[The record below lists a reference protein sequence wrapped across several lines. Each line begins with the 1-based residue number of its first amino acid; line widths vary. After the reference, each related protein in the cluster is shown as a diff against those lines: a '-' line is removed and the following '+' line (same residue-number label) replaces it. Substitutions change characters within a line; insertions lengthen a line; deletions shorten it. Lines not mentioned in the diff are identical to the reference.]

1 MGTPV
6 PQTAQSIIAGALKFC
21 NAYAP
26 GEPLAADDAADAL
39 ETLND
44 LLESL
49 STDQASVFASSEEI
63 FNFTAGQYRYT
74 IGNYDAGTFAGTV
87 TNLSP
92 TITGVIVP
100 ADMVARG
107 DLTGTGIP
115 AGTTIL
121 SFNAGAG
128 TVTMSANATV
138 TPGAPLQIAYTIPGD
153 FKTERP
159 LRISQAFT
167 RITTQGSGLDYPI
180 EIIDKGQY
188 SRIGFKAISA
198 PWPIVVWYNPTIP
211 LGELFFY
218 QNPSGGGELHLYT
231 DTILSNLAGLTTQV
245 VMPQG
250 YNRFLKRKLARELAP
265 EFGAVWTQQMERL
278 AKEAEDYVKSLNS
291 VPQEVSRY
299 DSELVQG
306 SRTDAGWIMYGGFR

>member
-6 PQTAQSIIAGALKFC
+6 PQTAQDIITGALRFC

-26 GEPLAADDAADAL
+26 GESLAADDAADAL
-39 ETLND
+39 TTLND

-49 STDQASVFASSEEI
+49 STDQASVYASSEEV
-63 FNFTAGQYRYT
+63 FAFVGGQYRYT
-74 IGNYDAGTFAGTV
+74 IGNYDAGTFAGVV

-100 ADMVARG
+100 TDMVARG
-107 DLTGTGIP
+107 DLTGVGIP

-121 SFNAGAG
+121 SFNAIAG
-128 TVTMSANATV
+128 TITMSANATL

-159 LRISQAFT
+159 LRITQAFT

-180 EIIDKGQY
+180 DIIDQGTY
-188 SRIGFKAISA
+188 TRIGFKAIAA
-198 PWPIVVWYNPTIP
+198 PWPIALWYNPTIP
-211 LGELFFY
+211 LGELWFY
-218 QNPSGGGELHLYT
+218 QNPSGGGDVHLYT
-231 DTILSNLAGLTTQV
+231 DTILNNLALLTTQV

-250 YNRFLKRKLARELAP
+250 YNRYLKRKLARELAP
-265 EFGAVWTQQMERL
+265 EFGANWTQQMEKL
-278 AKEAEDYVKSLNS
+278 AKEAEDYVRSLNS
-291 VPQEVSRY
+291 VPTPVSRF

-306 SRTDAGWIMYGGFR
+306 ARTDAGWIMYGGFR

>member
-6 PQTAQSIIAGALKFC
+6 PQTAESIIIGALRFC
-21 NAYAP
+21 NVYAP
-26 GEPLAADDAADAL
+26 GESLAADDSADAL
-39 ETLND
+39 QTLND

-49 STDQASVFASSEEI
+49 STDQASVYASGESV
-63 FNFTAGQYRYT
+63 FSYVGGQYRYT

-87 TNLSP
+87 TNGSP
-92 TITGVIVP
+92 TITGVTVP
-100 ADMVARG
+100 TNMVARG

-115 AGTTIL
+115 TGTTIL

-128 TVTMSANATV
+128 TVTMSANATL

-159 LRISQAFT
+159 LRITQAFT

-180 EIIDKGQY
+180 DIIDQGQY
-188 SRIGFKAISA
+188 TRIGFKAISA
-198 PWPIVVWYNPTIP
+198 PWPIALWYNPAIP

-218 QNPSGGGELHLYT
+218 QNPSGGGEVHLYT
-231 DTILSNLAGLTTQV
+231 DTILSNLASLTTQV

-250 YNRFLKRKLARELAP
+250 YNRYLKRKLARELAP
-265 EFGAVWTQQMERL
+265 EYGAEWTPQMEKL
-278 AKEAEDYVKSLNS
+278 AKEAEDYVRSLNS
-291 VPQEVSRY
+291 IPTPVSRY
-299 DSELVQG
+299 DSELTQG
-306 SRTDAGWIMYGGFR
+306 ARTDAGWIMYGGFR

>member
-6 PQTAQSIIAGALKFC
+6 PQTAESIITGALRFC

-26 GEPLAADDAADAL
+26 GESLAADDAADAL

-49 STDQASVFASSEEI
+49 STDQASVYASAEEV
-63 FNFTAGQYRYT
+63 FTFVAGQYRYT

-100 ADMVARG
+100 TDMVARG
-107 DLTGTGIP
+107 DLTGVGIP
-115 AGTTIL
+115 AGTTIV
-121 SFNAGAG
+121 SFNAGLG
-128 TVTMSANATV
+128 TITMSANATL

-159 LRISQAFT
+159 LRITQAFT
-167 RITTQGSGLDYPI
+167 RISQLDYPI
-180 EIIDKGQY
+180 DIIDKGQY
-188 SRIGFKAISA
+188 SRIGFKSISA
-198 PWPIVVWYNPTIP
+198 PWPIALWYNPTIP

-218 QNPSGGGELHLYT
+218 QNPSGAGSLHLYT
-231 DTILSNLAGLTTQV
+231 DTILQNLADLTTQV

-250 YNRFLKRKLARELAP
+250 YNRYLKRKLSRELAP
-265 EFGAVWTQQMERL
+265 EFGAQWTPQMEKL
-278 AKEAEDYVKSLNS
+278 AKEAEDYVRSLNS
-291 VPQEVSRY
+291 IPQEVSRY
-299 DSELVQG
+299 DSELTQG
-306 SRTDAGWIMYGGFR
+306 ARTDAGWIMYGGFR